1 MKTLIITPTN
11 TTPEVLFD
19 NTRGYF
25 EISGMSLPEDSFN
38 FYKPVVEW
46 MSHYAEQPAP
56 KTELVFRMEY
66 FNTSSTVY
74 ILKLIKEVSRM
85 IQKGESATVKW
96 YHDLED
102 EDMSEAGRGL
112 AMLANV
118 PIELVGYHSTEI

>member
-1 MKTLIITPTN
+1 MKTLVITPTN
-11 TTPEVLFD
+11 TTPEVRFD
-19 NTRGYF
+19 NAQGYF

-46 MSHYAEQPAP
+46 MIHYAEQPAP

-74 ILKLIKEVSRM
+74 LLKLIKEVSRM
-85 IQKGESATVKW
+85 IQRGELATVKW

-112 AMLANV
+112 SMLANV
-118 PIELVGYHSTEI
+118 PIELVGYQSTEI